1 MAESINDKMIVAN
14 IFIILIFGYC
24 YLFYVY
30 FLVANIV
37 LFFEFTKKNN
47 RKYDFC
53 GSNFHPPKRIQFFT
67 WCIEGE
73 RRFNFDRLC
82 EWCGFV
88 NLYCYNF
95 LQYCYRLYKIF
106 HTFVCLYY

>member
-1 MAESINDKMIVAN
+1 MIFMVQ
-14 IFIILIFGYC
+14 IFI
-24 YLFYVY
+24 
-30 FLVANIV
+30 FLNKCR
-37 LFFEFTKKNN
+37 FF
-47 RKYDFC
+47 
-53 GSNFHPPKRIQFFT
+53 I

-82 EWCGFV
+82 EGCGFM